1 MLPSSP
7 HVKKVYT
14 EGIIPTLQ
22 KVHALNSGEETICID
37 STTLDVDV
45 ARQVAKTVIDA
56 GACMIDAPVS
66 GGKSF
71 RDVNCLL
78 CGLLTRITRC
88 DWSKS
93 WNSFIPGWRH

>member
-22 KVHALNSGEETICID
+22 KVHASNSGEATICID

-45 ARQVAKTVIDA
+45 ARQVAQSVIDT
-56 GACMIDAPVS
+56 GARMIDAPVS

-71 RDVNCLL
+71 PDLKYLL
-78 CGLLTRITRC
+78 C
-88 DWSKS
+88 
-93 WNSFIPGWRH
+93 SFADAYCKV